1 MSSFTNVFHWPKNSV
16 FERPSKVT
24 DSPILSLNKP
34 RAPDHSEHMNTR
46 GCFTKITKTTNKEKI
61 VMHLLQNPSIF
72 MKNLPQS
79 VRILVCSEN
88 LARFLELV
96 I

>member
-16 FERPSKVT
+16 FERPSKIT
-24 DSPILSLNKP
+24 DSRILGLNNL
-34 RAPDHSEHMNTR
+34 RAPDLSEHMNTR
-46 GCFTKITKTTNKEKI
+46 GCFTKTTKKKKR

-88 LARFLELV
+88 LVRFLELV